1 MDSTGYLLDLIRG
14 LSPMQEATDP
24 RDLFAAL
31 ARAVVRAV
39 RGDACV
45 VSIVD
50 PVRQVVRDAAA
61 AVEDAYLPKSLAEE
75 YPLSEYP
82 VTKYVLETGKGLEV
96 AVNDPDADPAQRR
109 FLQDLGF
116 ARALVT
122 RFAVD
127 GDAIGTIQTYRTAN
141 RPFRADDP
149 SQIDI
154 LSAFAANSYSKIQ
167 LSAKLEEHYTKT
179 MEALCSALEARDPH
193 TQAHTGRIRDL
204 SIVLADALQVS
215 SEVRSAV
222 KLGSILHDV
231 GKIGISDSI
240 LRKPGPLTDGEWD
253 AMRLHPQIGHD
264 MLRGIEF
271 LEPALPVVLHH
282 HERFDGRGYPWG
294 LTGDAIPMAARIV
307 AVCDAFDAMTC
318 DRIYR
323 SAMPIEQACDE
334 ILACAGAQFDPRA
347 AAVLVDVVD
356 RTGTGDAA
364 TDMFVR
370 YAI

>member
-1 MDSTGYLLDLIRG
+1 
-14 LSPMQEATDP
+14 
-24 RDLFAAL
+24 
-31 ARAVVRAV
+31 
-39 RGDACV
+39 
-45 VSIVD
+45 
-50 PVRQVVRDAAA
+50 
-61 AVEDAYLPKSLAEE
+61 
-75 YPLSEYP
+75 
-82 VTKYVLETGKGLEV
+82 
-96 AVNDPDADPAQRR
+96 
-109 FLQDLGF
+109 
-116 ARALVT
+116 
-122 RFAVD
+122 
-127 GDAIGTIQTYRTAN
+127 
-141 RPFRADDP
+141 
-149 SQIDI
+149 
-154 LSAFAANSYSKIQ
+154 
-167 LSAKLEEHYTKT
+167 